1 MEIGVNGTI
10 GVLLLIEIM
19 LVYVFK
25 GLYVGL
31 WLDSDQWNE
40 VSCIGSVTKL
50 RRRRILC
57 NQHQEHISR

>member
-25 GLYVGL
+25 GL
-31 WLDSDQWNE
+31 
-40 VSCIGSVTKL
+40 
-50 RRRRILC
+50 
-57 NQHQEHISR
+57 